1 MSPRLKSINSFLL
14 RIEENGVRW
23 ADFLYSLLNF
33 FLLNRKIIAITLIRY
48 MRPEF
53 HGKAIK
59 SDAIHGDRDQS
70 DREAALGGFKEG
82 DISILIA
89 TDVASR
95 GLDVRGVTHVINYDF
110 PRDMED
116 YVHRVGR
123 TGRAG
128 REGTAVSYFTRED
141 WKKST
146 ELIKILEDSNQVVPD
161 ELRVMSERWE
171 KKRVQIEREGRRGG
185 GRGGGGGRQRYR

>member
-1 MSPRLKSINSFLL
+1 M
-14 RIEENGVRW
+14 
-23 ADFLYSLLNF
+23 FLYPRYIQPKYRHLN
-33 FLLNRKIIAITLIRY
+33 
-48 MRPEF
+48 
-53 HGKAIK
+53 IK

-70 DREAALGGFKEG
+70 DREQALMGFKEG

-110 PRDMED
+110 PHDMED

-128 REGTAVSYFTRED
+128 RHGTAVTFFTRED
-141 WKKST
+141 WKKSAD
-146 ELIKILEDSNQVVPD
+146 LIKILRDSDQYVPPELED
-161 ELRVMSERWE
+161 MAERWS
-171 KKRVQIEREGRRGG
+171 KKKVQLEREGKLGNR
-185 GRGGGGGRQRYR
+185 RQRYR

>member
-1 MSPRLKSINSFLL
+1 MKPEL
-14 RIEENGVRW
+14 
-23 ADFLYSLLNF
+23 AHLNV
-33 FLLNRKIIAITLIRY
+33 
-48 MRPEF
+48 
-53 HGKAIK
+53 K

-82 DISILIA
+82 DISVLIA

-128 REGTAVSYFTRED
+128 NEGTAVSLFTRED
-141 WKKST
+141 WKKAAD
-146 ELIKILEDSNQVVPD
+146 LVKILSESQQHVPD
-161 ELRVMSERWE
+161 ELVVMAERWA
-171 KKRVQIEREGRRGG
+171 KKKEQLDREGGRRG
-185 GRGGGGGRQRYR
+185 GRGGGGRGGRGDFGGGRSRYR